1 MILNF
6 ISRNVLRLLPVVV
19 LLLMLAQTEVVSQ
32 RRVFLRHIS
41 IDDGLSQGTVQK
53 MLQDKKG
60 FFWFA
65 TKDGLNKF
73 DGYTFKVYKNE
84 PGNPKSLSQNWIQTI
99 ELDRNEDI
107 WVATK
112 TGFEFFSQLT
122 EQFSRISIDIKGV
135 PDDRIYPLYSI
146 REDTVVSKGDHLY
159 IGTTYG
165 LLRYNKLT
173 KKTDVIYKL
182 EQPPNL
188 VINISAVFID
198 NRGNVWFGTNKNL
211 IGSYDPVANKVTKY
225 DLKKSAPYIPGSDY
239 VAGIEQD
246 AKGRIIA
253 VTNCYI
259 WVKEPGSMTFSMLKS
274 PLEPG
279 RDIGYISSM
288 VVNPAGGIYV
298 GISEKG
304 LFSYTFESG
313 IWQEI
318 IPQENDK
325 IRAYLRHPGTLTVS
339 RSGNLWIGLNGYGA
353 MVLAKG
359 QNRFERISGMNGSTN
374 IRSLRG
380 FLPFNDTT
388 VYLGGYSLFA
398 TFNPK
403 TRVAK
408 TIREKF
414 ILDGIYFND
423 NIYQISLNKSD
434 GGKSL
439 WMTSEGDRLYK
450 YIIAEDRIER
460 VPFDDKAPGVN
471 STGYFFQFVQD
482 ENNTLWITTET
493 GVVNYNPANGKW
505 HGFPGN
511 SSLEKILRTERIV
524 YIAIDKKGR
533 LLIGS
538 DRNGLFIYDRK
549 AGIITRSFFDKR
561 REGTDFAPSI
571 RSIFIDSKGNTWLGT
586 SNGLVKFNEKGRSI
600 SYTVANGLPN
610 DMVYGILEDR
620 SGKLW
625 LSTNKGISRFDPVKE
640 EFVNFTVDDGLQSN
654 EFNTAAFASSPDGTF
669 YFGGIE
675 GFNMFDPL
683 SVKILDRVPGI
694 ALTGLK
700 LFSRDIPLQP
710 GVEGALLD
718 TSLVFKKFLRLDHD
732 KNDLTFEL
740 SGLDFNSNS
749 RILYSFKLEGY
760 SKEWSVPSFN
770 RIVNFTNLSP
780 GTYTLMVKVA
790 NKDGIWSGETALI
803 SIEITPPFWETW
815 WFMLLLIAAILI
827 AIFGTYLYRVR
838 AIQLQNEKLEA
849 LIKVRTHELEEYK
862 DQLIERQKDLET
874 SNSALEEANRQKDR
888 FFSMFAHDVKSP
900 FSAILGY
907 LDILHNDYKELSE
920 HERLEFI
927 GSVTQVSK
935 NLFLFVENVLDL
947 FRIELGRVI
956 FAPEYFPPQP
966 KIDPII
972 DVLSLN
978 LIEKQLE
985 VTKDIPNDLIV
996 YSDPHMFRTIVQNLL
1011 ANAIKYSNPGGQILI
1026 AAEVKGDYAEF
1037 SVSDS
1042 GVGMTHAECARLFHK
1057 NDVYSK
1063 EGTKKEQGTGLG
1075 LMICKDFVERN
1086 GGKISV
1092 ASEEGVGTTFMFT
1105 IPVRKPVEEV

>member
-1 MILNF
+1 MLVP
-6 ISRNVLRLLPVVV
+6 SGLLP
-19 LLLMLAQTEVVSQ
+19 Q

-41 IDDGLSQGTVQK
+41 IDEGLSQGTVLK
-53 MLQDKKG
+53 IAQDKKG

-84 PGNPKSLSQNWIQTI
+84 PGNPHSLSQNWIQTI
-99 ELDRNEDI
+99 ELDRDDNI

-122 EQFSRISIDIKGV
+122 EQFSKISIDIKGV

-146 REDTVVSKGDHLY
+146 RKDTVNSNGNHLY
-159 IGTTYG
+159 LGTTYG
-165 LLRYNKLT
+165 LLRYNTAT
-173 KKTDVIYKL
+173 KQTDVIYKL
-182 EQPPNL
+182 EQPANL
-188 VINISAVFID
+188 VLNISSVYID
-198 NRGNVWFGTNKNL
+198 KSGNVWFGTNKNL
-211 IGSYDPVANKVTKY
+211 LGSYNPVSNKVTIFS
-225 DLKKSAPYIPGSDY
+225 LKKSAPYIPGSDY
-239 VAGIEQD
+239 VAGIEED
-246 AKGRIIA
+246 SKGRIIA
-253 VTNCYI
+253 VTNSYI
-259 WVKEPGSMTFSMLKS
+259 WVKEPGSSNFNMLKS

-288 VVNPAGGIYV
+288 VINPTGGIYV

-304 LFSYTFESG
+304 LFSYTFETG
-313 IWQEI
+313 VWQEI
-318 IPQENDK
+318 IPQESDK
-325 IRAYLRHPGTLTVS
+325 VRAFLRHPGTLMVS
-339 RSGNLWIGLNGYGA
+339 RAGNLWIGLNGYGI
-353 MVLAKG
+353 MILAKG
-359 QNRFERISGMNGSTN
+359 QNRFERISGMNDRTN
-374 IRSLRG
+374 IRSIRG
-380 FLPFNDTT
+380 FLPFDDTT

-398 TFNPK
+398 SFNPK
-403 TRVAK
+403 TRLAK

-414 ILDGIYFND
+414 ILDGVYFND
-423 NIYQISLNKSD
+423 NIYQISRNNSD

-450 YIIAEDRIER
+450 YIIAENRIER
-460 VPFDDKAPGVN
+460 VPFDEKAPGVN

-482 ENNTLWITTET
+482 ENNTLWIATET
-493 GVVNYNPANGKW
+493 GVVNYDPANRKW
-505 HGFPGN
+505 YGFPGN
-511 SSLEKILRTERIV
+511 SSLEKILRTERMIC
-524 YIAIDKKGR
+524 IAIDRQGR

-538 DRNGLFIYDRK
+538 DRNGLLIYDRK
-549 AGIITRSFFDKR
+549 AGFIKRYFFER
-561 REGTDFAPSI
+561 RKPGTDFAPSI
-571 RSIFIDSKGNTWLGT
+571 RTVFIDSKGNTWLGT
-586 SNGLVKFNEKGRSI
+586 SNGLVRFNEYGKSI
-600 SYTVANGLPN
+600 YYTVANGLPN
-610 DMVYGILEDR
+610 DMVYGILEDKT
-620 SGKLW
+620 GKLW
-625 LSTNKGISRFDPVKE
+625 LSTNKGLSSFDPVKE
-640 EFVNFTVDDGLQSN
+640 KFVNFTVDDGLQSN
-654 EFNTAAFASSPDGTF
+654 EFNTAAFASAPDGTF

-710 GVEGALLD
+710 GVEDALLD
-718 TSLVFKKFLRLDHD
+718 TSVVFKKYLKLDHD
-732 KNDLTFEL
+732 QNDITFEL
-740 SGLDFNSNS
+740 SGLDFNSNG
-749 RILYSFKLEGY
+749 RILYSFKLAGY
-760 SKEWSVPSFN
+760 NKEWSVPSFN
-770 RIVNFTNLSP
+770 RIINFTNLSP
-780 GTYTLMVKVA
+780 GKYTLMVKVA

-815 WFMLLLIAAILI
+815 WFMILVVSAILMTI
-827 AIFGTYLYRVR
+827 YAVYLYRVR
-838 AIQLQNEKLEA
+838 AIKLQNERLEE
-849 LIKVRTHELEEYK
+849 LIKIRTHELEEYK
-862 DQLIERQKDLET
+862 DQLIERQNDLET

-888 FFSMFAHDVKSP
+888 FFSMFAHDLKSP

-927 GSVTQVSK
+927 GSVNQVSK
-935 NLFLFVENVLDL
+935 NLFLFIENVLDL

-978 LIEKQLE
+978 LSEKQLT
-985 VTKDIPNDLIV
+985 VAKDIPHDLII

-1026 AAEVKGDYAEF
+1026 AAETRKDYAEF
-1037 SVSDS
+1037 SVSDG
-1042 GVGMTHAECARLFHK
+1042 GVGMSKEECARLFHK
-1057 NDVYSK
+1057 NDIYSK

-1092 ASEEGVGTTFMFT
+1092 DSEKGVGTTFIFT
-1105 IPVRKPVEEV
+1105 IPIRKQETEV